1 MVPTTGRHDA
11 SAVHDRRLGVALYV
25 GLAVWVI
32 IVGRLVLIQVV
43 HSPRLA
49 AFAKRQ
55 HVERVRL
62 APARGIIYDRNLVP
76 LCDNLTVRSV
86 CAYPGDVGS
95 PGRVARSLASV
106 LGGSVDNYAALLR
119 SKKAFVWIKRQ
130 VTPAEARA
138 LEEMKLPGIG
148 FHKENKRVYPFGEVG
163 CHVVGMT
170 DLDGQGISGIERQL
184 DAELA
189 GANVWICYFLDS
201 MGRRM
206 ATPAGMKVEPRDGAS
221 AVLTID
227 IDLQSIAEVELER
240 AVRENKAKGGTVII
254 QDPWTGDILAMANW
268 PRFDPNTPQ
277 ACPVQNQKNR
287 AVTDQFEPGSVF
299 KLVTACAALSTGA
312 ADLSSVY
319 YANRGEKSFGSCRI
333 HDCHTGGYGWLDFTS
348 AFAKSSNVCFA
359 QIAEAVGSVPL
370 YSYARDFGFGCPTGV
385 ALPGEVRGVL
395 REPSGWSRR
404 SIHTIGIGQEVAVTS
419 LQMVGAYSAVA
430 NGGSLMEP
438 RIIRAVIGEDGRV
451 LDAPEPAVVR
461 EVVSS
466 EVAAMARDLMIS
478 VTEHGTGKKAAVSE
492 LAVAGKTGTAQ
503 KALPNSRGY
512 SRDGAVSS
520 FAGFAPADAPEIVC
534 LVVIDEPEGRGLASD
549 VAAPVFGRIVER
561 IVRGPGP
568 QDLVAADGRKRGG
581 PHPRVGASYELGA
594 LAQGAEDA
602 SAASDV
608 PARHEAA
615 YASYI
620 SAPSREPLD
629 ALARASSGVATA
641 LIVDPGQL
649 STTLEVPDLR
659 GMSIRLARRTA
670 CASGLVLAFEG
681 SGVVREQS
689 PVPGSHVRAGDK
701 VVVTCSL

>member
-1 MVPTTGRHDA
+1 VVPTTGRHDA
-11 SAVHDRRLGVALYV
+11 SFVHDRRLKVALYV
-25 GLAVWVI
+25 GLAAWV
-32 IVGRLVLIQVV
+32 VVVARLVMIQVV

-49 AFAKRQ
+49 AFAERQ

-62 APARGIIYDRNLVP
+62 APERGIIYDRNLVP

-86 CAYPGDVGS
+86 CAYPGDVKS

-106 LGGSVDNYAALLR
+106 LGGSSDQYASLLR
-119 SKKAFVWIKRQ
+119 SKKAFVWIERQ

-138 LEEMKLPGIG
+138 LEEMELPGIG

-170 DLDGQGISGIERQL
+170 DLDGQGISGIESQL

-189 GANVWICYFLDS
+189 GADVWVSYFLDS
-201 MGRRM
+201 VGRRM
-206 ATPAGMKVEPRDGAS
+206 ATPAGTKVESRDGAS

-240 AVRENKAKGGTVII
+240 AVRENEAKGGTIII
-254 QDPWTGDILAMANW
+254 QDPWTGEILAMANW
-268 PRFDPNTPQ
+268 PRFDPNSPQ
-277 ACPVQNQKNR
+277 NCPVQNQKNR
-287 AVTDQFEPGSVF
+287 AITDQYEPGSVF
-299 KLVTACAALSTGA
+299 KLVTACAALSTGT

-333 HDCHTGGYGWLDFTS
+333 HDCHDGGYGWLDFTG

-359 QIAEAVGSVPL
+359 QIAEDVGSVPL
-370 YSYARDFGFGCPTGV
+370 YAYARDFGFGCPTGI
-385 ALPGEVRGVL
+385 ALPGEVRGLL
-395 REPSGWSRR
+395 REPAGWSRR

-419 LQMVGAYSAVA
+419 LQMVSAYSAVA

-438 RIIRAVIGEDGRV
+438 RIVRAVIGEDGRV

-461 EVVSS
+461 EVVSP
-466 EVAAMARDLMIS
+466 EVAAIVRDLMVS
-478 VTEHGTGKKAAVSE
+478 VTECGTGVKAAVSE
-492 LAVAGKTGTAQ
+492 LTVAGKTGTAQ
-503 KALPNSRGY
+503 KALPNGRGY
-512 SRDGAVSS
+512 SSDGAMSS

-534 LVVIDEPEGRGLASD
+534 LVVIDEPEGRGLAGD

-561 IVRGPGP
+561 IVRGPGR
-568 QDLVAADGRKRGG
+568 QDLIASGVRGHG
-581 PHPRVGASYELGA
+581 APQPRVGAQY
-594 LAQGAEDA
+594 AQGAFAGDGQGA
-602 SAASDV
+602 PAALNV

-620 SAPSREPLD
+620 SAPSREPVD
-629 ALARASSGVATA
+629 ALARASAGVTSE
-641 LIVDPGQL
+641 LVVNPGQRPDA
-649 STTLEVPDLR
+649 LEAPDLR
-659 GMSIRLARRTA
+659 GMSIRLARKTA
-670 CASGLVLAFEG
+670 SASGLVLAFEG
-681 SGVVREQS
+681 SGVVQEQS
-689 PVPGSHVRAGDK
+689 PLPGSLVRAGDR